1 MQYVQVGE
9 IGKAVL
15 ITSQSEL
22 PAPSALY
29 EGKYYFVNIRYSYP
43 YTVRCV
49 KGDNGVYSW
58 QKVSELPD
66 LSNGISSGDQ
76 LEKGIQAIDAN
87 GKKVT
92 GTMEFAE
99 KTIKANGV
107 YVSSEDNVR
116 GYSKVT
122 VDIAGETAENP
133 YIATTEAEMRAYLAE
148 EHVGSFVK
156 YKTSLYFDQANSTP
170 LNCRSKTELTGAID
184 TGLGPAY
191 TNMKIDEWLPEAG
204 MVKIASIETFNHDT
218 KFRELSQPYS
228 VRETYDLY
236 AWKYK
241 NTDGSYTRV
250 LFYVWAETWCFEYTP
265 TDTSSWGNNMAGGLA
280 FYQDNMTSEANTA
293 LGQLSISVTAGD
305 YTGTTDVASI
315 PAEYEKYLN
324 LGFFSYEVPNT
335 RNFTDYKGKY
345 SSDDSGG
352 GGIAGVAQ
360 LSWATYQQ
368 VYWNSVTYP
377 RCTYLYKD
385 ASVLFAGIQTSSSV
399 QNYTMESAKT
409 YRDGFVY
416 VVNSKKAT
424 RNKWQAE
431 SPLVEGDQLAGATY
445 YFNQQITHKEYAD
458 LCKQLI
464 PSSER
469 ADDDSDA
476 YYFYNLDNPQ
486 PEGSMD
492 ISSIVS
498 GLPLMDVDERYNI
511 LISYLFYPSNIP
523 HTPANPINV
532 GDTITSLE
540 FATDITPDFT
550 KFDWSQAEIID
561 NVGKVL
567 TLIEGTTPQYSNN
580 DRLQV
585 GMIPAGTVLE
595 GHTFANDN
603 YVITAGTG
611 GETVYITE
619 EYAQMLEYT
628 SGWAKSFLS
637 IESTTVTSVSQQD
650 IWGKYVS
657 KDGRWGPEESGD
669 WTSVFLFGGT
679 GNPEEITD
687 TTTITSASVVVPTS
701 YTYADDVVTVPA
713 TLGKVNKP
721 LITDGI
727 IGKTPNF
734 TKTTEEYS
742 IYYFTQEVVPGNMF
756 TESTVTKMD
765 ALLGDKTTN
774 NEIAENRVYLYT
786 GQDGKYVQGT
796 FYQLSNGSLHIL
808 PPLDVEDTALIPV
821 YFETQEGWFHSPS
834 GTSVKQLIQLISRGT
849 YANAPASPSVS
860 IGKSFDAWYT
870 QPAGGTEWNFST
882 AINEPTI
889 LYAQYI

>member
-29 EGKYYFVNIRYSYP
+29 EGKYYFVNIRYSDP

-49 KGDNGVYSW
+49 KGDNGAYSW
-58 QKVSELPD
+58 QKVSELPA

-133 YIATTEAEMRAYLAE
+133 YIVTTEAEMRAYLAE

-250 LFYVWAETWCFEYTP
+250 LFYVWAEIWCFEYTP
-265 TDTSSWGNNMAGGLA
+265 TDTSSWGNNGVAGLA

-293 LGQLSISVTAGD
+293 LGQLSISVTVGD
-305 YTGTTDVASI
+305 YTGTTDVSAA
-315 PAEYEKYLN
+315 PDEYKDYVK
-324 LGFFSYEVPNT
+324 LGFFSYAVPNT

-385 ASVLFAGIQTSSSV
+385 ASVLLGGIQWSYN
-399 QNYTMESAKT
+399 QKLESDKT

-416 VVNSKKAT
+416 IVNSKKAT

-431 SPLVEGDQLAGATY
+431 SPLVQGDQLAGATL
-445 YFNQQITHKEYAD
+445 YFNQQITLKEFDD
-458 LCKQLI
+458 LCNSMIADSETDGGTYFLYNVTNPYTSENISELI
-464 PSSER
+464 SNSCP
-469 ADDDSDA
+469 
-476 YYFYNLDNPQ
+476 L
-486 PEGSMD
+486 
-492 ISSIVS
+492 IVVHD
-498 GLPLMDVDERYNI
+498 GG
-511 LISYLFYPSNIP
+511 LISYLNY
-523 HTPANPINV
+523 TEGYELVNPIQVN
-532 GDTITSLE
+532 DTITTLY
-540 FATDITPDFT
+540 FNHDIDPDFT

-561 NVGKVL
+561 GTGKLL

-611 GETVYITE
+611 GEAVYLTE
-619 EYAQMLEYT
+619 EYAQLLGSS
-628 SGWAKSFLS
+628 SGWLSSYLS
-637 IESTTVTSVSQQD
+637 IESTTITSVSQQD
-650 IWGKYVS
+650 IWGEYVS
-657 KDGRWGPEESGD
+657 KDGEWINLAENI
-669 WTSVFLFGGT
+669 FLFEDY
-679 GNPEEITD
+679 NDD
-687 TTTITSASVVVPTS
+687 TTIKFASVVAPS
-701 YTYADDVVTVPA
+701 SITVGGETIAIPA
-713 TLGKVNKP
+713 TVGKVNKP
-721 LITDGI
+721 DISNAV
-727 IGKTPNF
+727 IGKTANF
-734 TKTTEEYS
+734 TKTIEEYS
-742 IYYFTQEVVPGNMF
+742 IYYFTQEVVPGNVF
-756 TESTVTKMD
+756 IASSTSQMN
-765 ALLGDKTTN
+765 ALLGDETTN
-774 NEIAENRVYLYT
+774 NEIAKNRVYLFA

-849 YANAPASPSVS
+849 YANAPAAPSVS

>member
-87 GKKVT
+87 GNKVT

-122 VDIAGETAENP
+122 VDISGETAENP
-133 YIATTEAEMRAYLAE
+133 YIATTEAEMEAYLTA

-156 YKTSLYFDQANSTP
+156 YKTPSYFDQANSTP
-170 LNCRSKTELTGAID
+170 LNCRSKTEFTGAID

-191 TNMKIDEWLPEAG
+191 VNMKIDEWLPEPG
-204 MVKIASIETFNHDT
+204 MVKIASIETFNHDNT
-218 KFRELSQPYS
+218 FMGVSLPYS
-228 VRETYDLY
+228 IRETFDLY

-241 NTDGSYTRV
+241 NADGSYTRV
-250 LFYVWAETWCFEYTP
+250 LFYAFAQTWAFVYTP
-265 TDTSSWGNNMAGGLA
+265 DSSASWGNNAAGGII
-280 FYQDNMTSEANTA
+280 FYEDNLTGEAVTA
-293 LGQLSISVTAGD
+293 LGQLSISVTVGD
-305 YTGTTDVASI
+305 YTGTTDVGV
-315 PAEYEKYLN
+315 PPVEYKDYVK
-324 LGFFSYEVPNT
+324 LGFYSYAVPNH
-335 RNFTDYKGKY
+335 NNYTDYYGKY
-345 SSDDSGG
+345 ASEDSDAKA
-352 GGIAGVAQ
+352 GIWGVAQ
-360 LSWATYQQ
+360 ISWATYNQ

-385 ASVLFAGIQTSSSV
+385 ASVLFAGVQTSSSA
-399 QNYTMESAKT
+399 QNYTMESQQT

-416 VVNSKKAT
+416 TVNSKKAT
-424 RNKWQAE
+424 RNRWQAE

-486 PEGSMD
+486 PEGPMD
-492 ISSIVS
+492 MSSIVS

-511 LISYLFYPSNIP
+511 LVSYLFYPSNVP
-523 HTPANPINV
+523 HTPVNPINV

-540 FATDITPDFT
+540 FATYIIPDFT

-561 NVGKVL
+561 GTGKLL

-611 GETVYITE
+611 GEAVYLTE
-619 EYAQMLEYT
+619 EYAQLLGGT
-628 SGWAKSFLS
+628 PGWAKSFLS

-650 IWGKYVS
+650 IWGKYIS
-657 KDGRWGPEESGD
+657 KDGRWSPEESGD
-669 WTSVFLFGGT
+669 WNSVFLFGST

-713 TLGKVNKP
+713 TIGKVNKP
-721 LITDGI
+721 LITNGI
-727 IGKTPNF
+727 IGKTANF

-742 IYYFTQEVVPGNMF
+742 IYYFTQEAVPGNMF
-756 TESTVTKMD
+756 IASSTSQMD

-786 GQDGKYVQGT
+786 GQDGKYVPGAL
-796 FYQLSNGSLHIL
+796 YIL
-808 PPLDVEDTALIPV
+808 TED
-821 YFETQEGWFHSPS
+821 
-834 GTSVKQLIQLISRGT
+834 
-849 YANAPASPSVS
+849 
-860 IGKSFDAWYT
+860 
-870 QPAGGTEWNFST
+870 
-882 AINEPTI
+882 
-889 LYAQYI
+889 

>member
-15 ITSQSEL
+15 ITDQSEL

-29 EGKYYFVNIRYSYP
+29 ENKYYYVNIRYSNP

-49 KGDNGVYSW
+49 KDDSGVYSW

-66 LSNGISSGDQ
+66 LSNGISSGNQ
-76 LEKGIQAIDAN
+76 LEMGIQAIDAN
-87 GKKVT
+87 GNKVT
-92 GTMEFAE
+92 GTMQFAE
-99 KTIKANGV
+99 KTITANGT
-107 YVSSEDNVR
+107 YVPSEDNVQ
-116 GYSKVT
+116 GYSKVI
-122 VDIAGETAENP
+122 VDIAGETAQNP
-133 YIATTEAEMRAYLAE
+133 YLATTEAEMAVYLAA

-156 YKTSLYFDQANSTP
+156 YKTPSYFDQAIHTP
-170 LNCRSKTELTGAID
+170 LLCRSKTELTGAID

-191 TNMKIDEWLPEAG
+191 VNAKIDEWLPEPG

-228 VRETYDLY
+228 VRETFDFY

-250 LFYVWAETWCFEYTP
+250 LFYLWAETWCFEYTP
-265 TDTSSWGNNMAGGLA
+265 TDTSSWGNNGAGGLA
-280 FYQDNMTSEANTA
+280 FYQDNMTNEANTA
-293 LGQLSISVTAGD
+293 LGQLSLSVTAGD
-305 YTGTTDVASI
+305 YTGTTDVVAA

-345 SSDDSGG
+345 SHDDSGG
-352 GGIAGVAQ
+352 GAIAGVAQ
-360 LSWATYQQ
+360 LSWATYKE
-368 VYWNSVTYP
+368 VSWNSITYP

-385 ASVLFAGIQTSSSV
+385 ASVLFAGIQTSSSS
-399 QNYTMESAKT
+399 QNYTMESQQT

-416 VVNSKKAT
+416 TVNSKKAT
-424 RNKWQAE
+424 RNRWQAE

-464 PSSER
+464 PSSQR
-469 ADDDSDA
+469 VDDDSDA
-476 YYFYNLDNPQ
+476 YFFYNVDNPQ
-486 PEGSMD
+486 PKDSID
-492 ISSIVS
+492 ISNIASV
-498 GLPLMDVDERYNI
+498 LPLIDLDERNN
-511 LISYLFYPSNIP
+511 LLTSYLFFPSNVP
-523 HTPANPINV
+523 HTPVNPIKV
-532 GDTITSLE
+532 GDTITYLQ
-540 FATDITPDFT
+540 FATEFTPDFT

-561 NVGKVL
+561 GTGKLL

-585 GMIPAGTVLE
+585 QMIPAGTVLE

-603 YVITAGTG
+603 YAITAGTG
-611 GETVYITE
+611 GEVVYITE
-619 EYAQMLEYT
+619 EYAQMMGYT
-628 SGWAKSFLS
+628 PGWLRTS
-637 IESTTVTSVSQQD
+637 ISMESTTVTSVSQQD
-650 IWGKYVS
+650 IWGMYVAQYE
-657 KDGRWGPEESGD
+657 GWNGD
-669 WTSVFLFGGT
+669 DYAASMFLFGST
-679 GNPEEITD
+679 GDPEELTD

-701 YTYADDVVTVPA
+701 YTYGDMVMTVPA
-713 TLGKVNKP
+713 TLGKVNMP
-721 LITDGI
+721 LITNSL
-727 IGKTPNF
+727 IGKTANF
-734 TKTTEEYS
+734 INNAEEYS
-742 IYYFTQEVVPGNMF
+742 IYYFTQEVATGNVF
-756 TESTVTKMD
+756 VEGSEVKMD
-765 ALLGDKTTN
+765 ALLGDVTKN

-786 GQDGKYVQGT
+786 GESNKYIQGT
-796 FYQLSNGSLHIL
+796 FYQLYNGSLHIL
-808 PPLDVEDTALIPV
+808 PSVDVADTALVPV

-849 YANAPASPSVS
+849 YANAPAAPSVAK
-860 IGKSFDAWYT
+860 GKFFDAWYT
-870 QPAGGTEWNFST
+870 QPTGGTEWNFST

-889 LYAQYI
+889 LYAQYIS

>member
-29 EGKYYFVNIRYSYP
+29 EGKYYFVNIRYSDP

-49 KGDNGVYSW
+49 KGDNEAYRW

-87 GKKVT
+87 GNKVT

-133 YIATTEAEMRAYLAE
+133 YIATTENEMKAYLAE
-148 EHVGSFVK
+148 EYVGSFVK
-156 YKTSLYFDQANSTP
+156 YKTSLYFDQANNTP
-170 LNCRSKTELTGAID
+170 LNCKSPNPLFYAID
-184 TGLGPAY
+184 TGLGPEY
-191 TNMKIDEWLPEAG
+191 VNIKIDEWLPEAG

-228 VRETYDLY
+228 VRETFDLY

-250 LFYVWAETWCFEYTP
+250 LFYIWAETWCFEYTP
-265 TDTSSWGNNMAGGLA
+265 TDTSSWGNNGIGGIA

-305 YTGTTDVASI
+305 YTGTTNVSVA

-352 GGIAGVAQ
+352 GEIAGVAQ

-385 ASVLFAGIQTSSSV
+385 ASVLLGGIQWSY
-399 QNYTMESAKT
+399 NRKLESEKT

-416 VVNSKKAT
+416 IINSKKAT
-424 RNKWQAE
+424 RNRWQAE

-445 YFNQQITHKEYAD
+445 YFNQQITLKEFDD
-458 LCKQLI
+458 LCNSMI
-464 PSSER
+464 ADSEYSSGT
-469 ADDDSDA
+469 
-476 YYFYNLDNPQ
+476 YYFYNVDNPYTTEDVHAMVANSC
-486 PEGSMD
+486 PL
-492 ISSIVS
+492 IVVND
-498 GLPLMDVDERYNI
+498 GG
-511 LISYLFYPSNIP
+511 LISYLNYVEGAEDNIYLFDFNNDNSTIKYASIVAPSSI
-523 HTPANPINV
+523 TSG
-532 GDTITSLE
+532 GDTI
-540 FATDITPDFT
+540 A
-550 KFDWSQAEIID
+550 
-561 NVGKVL
+561 
-567 TLIEGTTPQYSNN
+567 
-580 DRLQV
+580 
-585 GMIPAGTVLE
+585 IPATV
-595 GHTFANDN
+595 
-603 YVITAGTG
+603 
-611 GETVYITE
+611 
-619 EYAQMLEYT
+619 
-628 SGWAKSFLS
+628 
-637 IESTTVTSVSQQD
+637 
-650 IWGKYVS
+650 
-657 KDGRWGPEESGD
+657 
-669 WTSVFLFGGT
+669 
-679 GNPEEITD
+679 
-687 TTTITSASVVVPTS
+687 
-701 YTYADDVVTVPA
+701 
-713 TLGKVNKP
+713 GKVNKP
-721 LITDGI
+721 DISNAV
-727 IGKTPNF
+727 IGKTANF

-742 IYYFTQEVVPGNMF
+742 IYYFTQEVVPGNVF
-756 TESTVTKMD
+756 IASSTSQMN
-765 ALLGDKTTN
+765 ALLGDETTN
-774 NEIAENRVYLYT
+774 NEIAKNRVYLFA
-786 GQDGKYVQGT
+786 GQTGKYVQGT

-870 QPAGGTEWNFST
+870 QPTGGTEWNFST